1 MDKNSIIG
9 FVLIGAILVGFTFYS
24 SNQQKKQQA
33 WQAYQDSIAQA
44 EQLIQMKADS
54 AAYAELHAGDT
65 LEQVVPLVENAVAAF
80 EDEDEAV
87 EGDGAAFGFKSPFGL

>member
-1 MDKNSIIG
+1 M
-9 FVLIGAILVGFTFYS
+9 IGAILVGFTFYS

-65 LEQVVPLVENAVAAF
+65 LECGRPRL
-80 EDEDEAV
+80 
-87 EGDGAAFGFKSPFGL
+87 S